1 MSLRSNRPDAVL
13 MTKLIETNQRSE
25 RGSPLMLQKGNTQ
38 HQTAKLAAI
47 LTDSFI

>member
-13 MTKLIETNQRSE
+13 MTKLIETNQGGEGNCS
-25 RGSPLMLQKGNTQ
+25 LMLQNDNTQ
-38 HQTAKLAAI
+38 HLTAKLAAI